1 MMRGAARLYALHVVL
16 ATLGLALLGGSAA
29 LILARQSF
37 ALPSSRAVSEACD
50 RWLAAGGPASLLGL
64 AVALLAL
71 TVLGLALASAY
82 RQARAS
88 RRYLATLPIRSEAIE
103 VDGVACRPIG
113 SAEPQAF
120 CAGYLRPQIYLSDG
134 AREQLSR
141 AELGAVLAHE
151 RHHLRRRDPLRLLAA
166 RTLADALF
174 FLPILRQIGER
185 YAALAELAADEAAV
199 GATRGPA
206 PLASAL
212 LKFSEPGPRA
222 APVVAIAPERVDHL
236 MGDPDAARWELPR
249 SPLGRSALALAA
261 LAALSLL
268 IWGGVLHPDL
278 QAPLLAAAACAS
290 LLVCG
295 PLALAIGALLA
306 SRYAFMLR
314 HR

>member
-1 MMRGAARLYALHVVL
+1 MRGAARLYALHVAL
-16 ATLGLALLGGSAA
+16 AALGLALLGGSAA

-71 TVLGLALASAY
+71 TVLGLALASAC

-120 CAGYLRPQIYLSDG
+120 CAGYLRPRIYLSNG

-151 RHHLRRRDPLRLLAA
+151 AHHLRRRDPLRLLAA

-199 GATRGPA
+199 RATRGPA

-212 LKFSEPGPRA
+212 LKFSELGPRA

-249 SPLGRSALALAA
+249 SPLGRSALALFA

-268 IWGGVLHPDL
+268 VWGGVLHPDL
-278 QAPLLAAAACAS
+278 RAPLLAAAACAS

-295 PLALAIGALLA
+295 PLTLAALLA
-306 SRYAFMLR
+306 SRYAFILR